1 MKKEKVLRSV
11 NINDIGQKPSNNIDQ
26 FVEKLKHKTL
36 DFSEIDKNRYT
47 NKVFSHTS
55 FGPSV
60 DNIRWINKVKEY
72 VNFYTRK
79 GEWDKLQ

>member
-11 NINDIGQKPSNNIDQ
+11 SINDIGQKPSNNIDQ

-55 FGPSV
+55 FGPLV
-60 DNIRWINKVKEY
+60 DNVRWINKVKEY
-72 VNFYTRK
+72 VNFYMRK